1 MSTSKYSDKVSKFLT
16 SDQGDPV
23 QGTREITPYLFRVL
37 EWWGRQQALS
47 SLRMVYLEK
56 NLPEPHRRIKLFVQL
71 RGQNH
76 LSNQHDKRIL
86 LPGTMGVVL
95 NGDFHREQWI
105 PDAENRYLQ
114 IFIGLFP
121 GRLSVN
127 IAGMDPELGP
137 PGHSRIFAGASLP
150 FTEGNLLDQYL
161 CFLHRRKHLFPHQID
176 TLADMV
182 CGGVR
187 LQSVSATS
195 RLIRHAV
202 TTVVENPCN
211 PALSVQFLADHL
223 GCHPDYLS
231 RRFSVE
237 TGKHLMQYVRELRME
252 IAADLLLG
260 KRLPVAEVANL
271 CGYRDHSYFSS
282 IFRKQYGSSPSTYVH
297 GEIVVQNTKNFG

>member
-1 MSTSKYSDKVSKFLT
+1 MNTSKYSDKVSKFLT
-16 SDQGDPV
+16 SDEGDPV
-23 QGTREITPYLFRVL
+23 QGIREITPYLFRVL
-37 EWWGRQQALS
+37 EWWGRQQAPS
-47 SLRMVYLEK
+47 SSRIAFLEK
-56 NLPEPHRRIKLFVQL
+56 AIPDSHRRIKLFLQL

-76 LSNQHDKRIL
+76 LQNQHDNRMV
-86 LPGTMGVVL
+86 LPGTLGVVL
-95 NGDFHREQWI
+95 NGDSHEEQWI
-105 PDAENRYLQ
+105 PDADNRYLQ

-127 IAGMDPELGP
+127 IAGMDPGLGL

-161 CFLHRRKHLFPHQID
+161 CFLYRRKQLFSHQID
-176 TLADMV
+176 TLSDIV

-187 LQSVSATS
+187 LQSVSAHS

-211 PALSVQFLADHL
+211 PSLSVQYLAEQL

-231 RRFSVE
+231 RRFSLE
-237 TGKHLMQYVRELRME
+237 TGKHLMHYVRELRME

-282 IFRKQYGSSPSTYVH
+282 IFRQQYGSSPSTYVH
-297 GEIVVQNTKNFG
+297 GDIENHGTH